1 MKVIPLEHL
10 EEEFA
15 NLLEEKQLELIRY
28 PAKREKYAIS
38 FRTDVEDGIHS
49 FFFYRNDPMST
60 FYESAY
66 FYLYMYLIGVGST
79 WKTYAVK
86 AVMCLRKIPVDMR
99 STYLYY
105 YHKTVADAY
114 GVGKKAEI
122 HRRQAI
128 MWRGDISSVDWKDFI
143 EEKKEDLSIYV
154 ALCVRI
160 LSHIVKD
167 TQLWGE
173 DDFYVWS
180 RDQYELMEWL
190 LKEAAEYCEGNDD
203 CPSEWCACLY
213 YFQGVYY
220 KKTRRYVLA
229 GKAFRHCL
237 DLLSETEEIE
247 NAQMKTFIKET
258 EIFILLTDGKNRVN
272 VDEWIKCD
280 DMSFLVLLANLPS
293 LDSQVE
299 NLVDECFDVMA
310 IGDEEESEDE
320 DEEES
325 EDEDEEENEDEDEEE
340 NEDEDEEESED
351 EDIGENGL
359 SFERIYELAEEGY
372 PEARCCI
379 GQCYKDGIVV
389 RKNPR
394 LAVEWFRLAADQG
407 NSDAQYCLGD
417 CFRLGQGVEQ
427 DYSESFKWYQLSTRQ
442 GNSVAQ
448 LYLGVLYT
456 EGLGVEQNLELAVDW
471 YRKSADQG
479 NSDAQCCLGDCYR
492 LGDGVDQDY
501 SEAFKW
507 YQLSA
512 EQDNSDAQLRL
523 GVLYAEGLGVE
534 QNLVLAADWYRKS
547 ADQGNSDAQCC
558 LGDCYCLGDGVEQ
571 DYSAAFKWYQL
582 PAEQGNPEAQFN
594 LGSMCEKGLGVERN
608 LELAI
613 DWYRKSAEQDFE
625 EAVEAL
631 KKIDE

>member
-49 FFFYRNDPMST
+49 FFFYRYDPMST

-66 FYLYMYLIGVGST
+66 FYLYMYLIGVEST

-154 ALCVRI
+154 AFCVRI

-325 EDEDEEENEDEDEEE
+325 EDEDEEE

-558 LGDCYCLGDGVEQ
+558 LGDCYRLGDGVEQ

>member
-49 FFFYRNDPMST
+49 FFFYRYDLMST

-143 EEKKEDLSIYV
+143 EDKKEDLSIYV

-190 LKEAAEYCEGNDD
+190 LKEAAEYCEGNED

-237 DLLSETEEIE
+237 DLLSETEETE
-247 NAQMKTFIKET
+247 NAQMKAFIKET

-325 EDEDEEENEDEDEEE
+325 EDEDEEE

-479 NSDAQCCLGDCYR
+479 NAGAQCCLGDCYR
-492 LGDGVDQDY
+492 LGQGVEQDY
-501 SEAFKW
+501 SVAFKW
-507 YQLSA
+507 YRLSA
-512 EQDNSDAQLRL
+512 EQDYSDAQLRL

-547 ADQGNSDAQCC
+547 AEQGHEEAQCC
-558 LGDCYCLGDGVEQ
+558 LGDCYRLGDGVDQ

-582 PAEQGNPEAQFN
+582 SAEQGDPEAQFN

>member
-340 NEDEDEEESED
+340 SED

>member
-320 DEEES
+320 DEEE
-325 EDEDEEENEDEDEEE
+325 

>member
-340 NEDEDEEESED
+340 SED

-558 LGDCYCLGDGVEQ
+558 LGDCYRLGDGVEQ